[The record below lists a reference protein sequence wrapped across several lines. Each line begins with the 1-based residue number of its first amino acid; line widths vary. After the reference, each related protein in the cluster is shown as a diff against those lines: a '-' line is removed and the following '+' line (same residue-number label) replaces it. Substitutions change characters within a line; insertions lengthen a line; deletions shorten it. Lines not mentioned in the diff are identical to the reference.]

1 MYPFIVIA
9 LGIAVLL
16 FGNRLAVLGAAV
28 GGLLGVVLLQFFPEA
43 TLTTQLLIVLGL
55 ALGGFFAA
63 AFARGVIEV
72 VILVIGALGGAAAV
86 LLFLNLFNIEQGL
99 LNWLLAVVGG
109 VVGLMLIRRSRRG
122 SRDWGMVLLADLVG
136 ALLILR
142 GLVLLFDLQRNTT
155 LYTLILLGLLVLGF
169 IFQGGYLRG
178 RKGATPAPAVADKP
192 AAAPPVEAKA
202 TMPPVTPV
210 PPASADLPPT
220 PVPPVT
226 PVAPVPPPAPEP
238 PVEPP
243 NVA

>member
-28 GGLLGVVLLQFFPEA
+28 GGLVGVVLLQLFPEA

-55 ALGGFFAA
+55 ALGGFLAA

-86 LLFLNLFNIEQGL
+86 LVLLNLFNVNEGL
-99 LNWLLAVVGG
+99 LNWLLAIVGG

-122 SRDWGMVLLADLVG
+122 SRDWGMVILADLVG

-142 GLVLLFDLQRNTT
+142 GLGLLFPT
-155 LYTLILLGLLVLGF
+155 LRETVWSTLILLGLLVAGG
-169 IFQGGYLRG
+169 IYQGGFLNR
-178 RKGATPAPAVADKP
+178 RKAARPAPAKPVAKAEP
-192 AAAPPVEAKA
+192 KVEAKVPTA
-202 TMPPVTPV
+202 PVTPIPPASSELPASPVPPVTPV
-210 PPASADLPPT
+210 PP
-220 PVPPVT
+220 PVPPM
-226 PVAPVPPPAPEP
+226 PPAEP
-238 PVEPP
+238 PDPAP
-243 NVA
+243 

>member
-9 LGIAVLL
+9 LGVAVLL
-16 FGNRLAVLGAAV
+16 FGNRLAILGAAV

-86 LLFLNLFNIEQGL
+86 LLFLNLFNIDQGL
-99 LNWLLAVVGG
+99 LNWLLAIVGG

-122 SRDWGMVLLADLVG
+122 SRDWGMVILADLVG
-136 ALLILR
+136 ALLVLR
-142 GLVLLFDLQRNTT
+142 GLGLLFPSLRDTVWS
-155 LYTLILLGLLVLGF
+155 TLILLGLLAAGG
-169 IFQGGYLRG
+169 IFQGGFMKG
-178 RKGATPAPAVADKP
+178 RKAAPPAPAKPVAK
-192 AAAPPVEAKA
+192 AEPPVEVKTA
-202 TMPPVTPV
+202 TPPVSSIPPASSELPASPVPPVTPV
-210 PPASADLPPT
+210 PPD
-220 PVPPVT
+220 
-226 PVAPVPPPAPEP
+226 PPAP

-243 NVA
+243 GSTL